1 MPGAPA
7 RDRPPG
13 GGQRRPQ
20 QARSR
25 LTRQRLVEAA
35 VSTFEEKGYDETT
48 TAEIARR
55 AGVAVGTVYGY
66 FPDKRAILLEIVN
79 DTVAQVAALILQ
91 RLDPQRWRADD
102 LRGSI
107 RELIH
112 TIFTTRRLRPGL
124 QRIVWERYFK
134 DAEVRE
140 ALEAIETR
148 LMAAVKNLVLH
159 LESIDAGRVRDPD
172 AAAYVIHTSVEWT
185 ASRLILGGA
194 SEAKVEAAVETTTDM
209 IAGLILRPA

>member
-1 MPGAPA
+1 
-7 RDRPPG
+7 
-13 GGQRRPQ
+13 
-20 QARSR
+20 
-25 LTRQRLVEAA
+25 LVEAA
-35 VSTFEEKGYDETT
+35 AASFEERGYDETT

-66 FPDKRAILLEIVN
+66 FPDKRAILLEIVH
-79 DTVAQVAALILQ
+79 DTVAQVVEMILE
-91 RLDPQRWRADD
+91 RLEPEHWQGDD

-107 RELIH
+107 RDLIH

-134 DAEVRE
+134 DSEVRE
-140 ALEAIETR
+140 ALEMIEAR
-148 LMAAVKNLVLH
+148 VMAAVKQLLLH
-159 LESIDAGRVRDPD
+159 LEAIGAGRVRDPD

-185 ASRLILGGA
+185 ASRLILGGE
-194 SEAKVEAAVETTTDM
+194 SEAVVGAAVETTTDM

>member
-1 MPGAPA
+1 MPGAPG

-13 GGQRRPQ
+13 GGQRQPQ

-25 LTRQRLVEAA
+25 RTRQRLVEAA
-35 VSTFEEKGYDETT
+35 VSSFEERGYDETT

-66 FPDKRAILLEIVN
+66 FPDKRAILLEIVH
-79 DTVAQVAALILQ
+79 DTVEQVAEMILE
-91 RLDPQRWRADD
+91 RLEPLHWRSGD

-148 LMAAVKNLVLH
+148 LIGGVKGLVLH
-159 LESIDAGRVRDPD
+159 LESIGAGRVRDPD
-172 AAAYVIHTSVEWT
+172 SAAYVIHTSVEWT

-194 SEAKVEAAVETTTDM
+194 SEAQVEAAVEATTDM